1 MKKRYP
7 KRPTA
12 KLRNIFTALPILFFL
27 RAITALF
34 QRPYLIGLLFLTLLL
49 ITSVIVARLE
59 SFLGLVVFII
69 YVGGAIVLFSYCFML
84 TPLQETM
91 LKIPLYY
98 LPLLLIL
105 GITTHRPIG
114 LIYEF
119 YWISS
124 ILFLIGIMLFVVIVR
139 VVEIIDFGRGTMRVA

>member
-1 MKKRYP
+1 M
-7 KRPTA
+7 
-12 KLRNIFTALPILFFL
+12 
-27 RAITALF
+27 
-34 QRPYLIGLLFLTLLL
+34 TLLL

-139 VVEIIDFGRGTMRVA
+139 VVEIIDFGRGTIRVA